1 MARPLR
7 IEYPGAFYHVLNRGQ
22 RQEAIVAD
30 RRDHERFLSDL
41 GRMAQRYS
49 VLIHSYCLMTN
60 HFHLLVETPE
70 GNLSRAMHWL
80 HVSYATYY
88 NRRHA
93 CAGHLFQ
100 GRFKALLVDAGTY
113 LEASS
118 RYIHRNP
125 VRAGIASRPWT
136 YPWSSCRYFVTA
148 DAAPQWLE
156 TDRIL
161 GGFARTTQVAR
172 RRYAA
177 YVSDTAAPNP
187 FDEAA
192 AGTVLGSQAFLDW
205 VKNTFLSDRPV
216 EHDIPELTHLKPR
229 PDVGAIVATVA
240 AYYRLSPEHLLARD
254 RKGNQERDVAIY
266 LARELSGLTGT
277 ELGRYF
283 GAVTGAAITMR
294 CSHIRRRMAKDR
306 RFAREIARLHKNIT
320 NS

>member
-22 RQEAIVAD
+22 RQEEIVAD
-30 RRDHERFLSDL
+30 RRDRERFLSDL

-88 NRRHA
+88 NRRHT

-125 VRAGIASRPWT
+125 VRAGIASRPWA
-136 YPWSSCRYFVTA
+136 YPWSSCRYFVTS
-148 DAAPQWLE
+148 DAAPPWLE
-156 TDRIL
+156 TKRIL
-161 GGFARTTQVAR
+161 GGFARTTPAAR

-187 FDEAA
+187 FEQAA
-192 AGTVLGSQAFLDW
+192 TGTILGAPAFLDW
-205 VKNTFLSDRPV
+205 VKDTFLSGRAADR
-216 EHDIPELTHLKPR
+216 DIPELQHLQPR
-229 PDVGAIVATVA
+229 PDVHRIVATVA
-240 AYYRLSPEHLLARD
+240 THYRISPERILARD
-254 RKGNQERDVAIY
+254 RKLLYNFFAYDR
-266 LARELSGLTGT
+266 
-277 ELGRYF
+277 
-283 GAVTGAAITMR
+283 MR
-294 CSHIRRRMAKDR
+294 SKVP
-306 RFAREIARLHKNIT
+306 T
-320 NS
+320 